1 MINIENAQL
10 VLYLNSSSTVK
21 IRKAAKFLRR
31 KPVEGMCTHLIEAYK
46 SIVSRYQSWE
56 TQYELIM
63 ASSAIG
69 CTDFIP
75 YLEEICL
82 KNEPHDLV
90 TSGAAMS
97 YLRLK
102 RKSLSD
108 VSPIFDY
115 LEGINYSLLVGFF
128 YAMGYDKMV
137 PSAEEQKKL
146 IAISHNLGFDFDD
159 EGYSDLRYGLA
170 AACAGWEAPIVND
183 FLVLCSVEGSEA
195 VKYVALSSLKGQYV
209 KSHRLGFL

>member
-1 MINIENAQL
+1 MHKIEISQL
-10 VLYLNSSSTVK
+10 ILDLNSSSTVK

-46 SIVSRYQSWE
+46 SVVSRYKSWE

-63 ASSAIG
+63 ASSAVRCI
-69 CTDFIP
+69 DFIP
-75 YLEEICL
+75 YLAEICL

-102 RKSLSD
+102 RKNLSD
-108 VSPIFDY
+108 VSPIFEY
-115 LEGINYSLLVGFF
+115 LDGINYSLVTGFF
-128 YAMGYDKMV
+128 YALGYDKMV
-137 PSAEEQKKL
+137 PSIEEQKML
-146 IAISHNLGFDFDD
+146 IAKSYDLGFDCDD

-170 AACAGWEAPIVND
+170 AACAGWDAPIVKI
-183 FLVLCSVEGSEA
+183 FLEECCMDGSEA

-209 KSHRLGFL
+209 KSHHFGFL